1 MSSDEGEPVV
11 QARAEVAAAAYSGP
25 LPPPEWFRQYEAVVP
40 GIGDRMMTVVES
52 EVTDQHA
59 ESDHRRD
66 MERALVGAGI
76 TLAKRGQ
83 IGAWLLGFGFLVAS
97 VVLILSGHSVLGG
110 VFGLADLVGIV
121 ASFTVALLRR
131 RDEQHSH
138 D

>member
-1 MSSDEGEPVV
+1 MSNAEGEPVV
-11 QARAEVAAAAYSGP
+11 QARAEMAAAYSGP
-25 LPPPEWFRQYEAVVP
+25 LPPPEWFRQYEEVVP
-40 GIGDRMMTVVES
+40 GIGDRMMTVVEG

-59 ESDHRRD
+59 ESDHRRN
-66 MERALVGAGI
+66 MEREVVGAGI

-110 VFGLADLVGIV
+110 VFGLADLVGI
-121 ASFTVALLRR
+121 ATSFTVALLRR